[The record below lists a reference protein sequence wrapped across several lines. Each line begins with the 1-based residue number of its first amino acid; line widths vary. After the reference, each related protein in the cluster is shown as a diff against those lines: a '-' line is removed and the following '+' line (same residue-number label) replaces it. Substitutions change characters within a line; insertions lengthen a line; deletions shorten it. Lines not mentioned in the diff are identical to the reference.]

1 MEDIQR
7 VRDDFSSVKE
17 TQKSVEEIFVSL
29 SKMIESL
36 QALYVD
42 YVERSKDQAENFGVD
57 SLDFQR
63 RYISE
68 ERDGLKKLF
77 AMVNNQI
84 YKDHYKLYTNMT
96 KYVADNIDDEKV
108 NDVCCPEKAY
118 TVYDDEEP
126 LREYCFEEVF
136 ALHHDITR
144 IVAEMLDFVR
154 DREGEAKQDQD
165 HMLAGINIDV
175 FVATEEFNNMAIGSK
190 ARLFLEYLK
199 AFNKF
204 HLNYLDRLST
214 SLRLSHSRVL
224 DDLSIKEEQGEEA
237 ECEEAGECSDEADEE
252 ELGEICVLETIS
264 EVAESISFGSE
275 EASNDEEE
283 EQAEEAAEEQAEEA
297 AEEKAEEQAEEQAE
311 EEAEEKAEEAAE
323 EAAEEQA
330 EEEAEEKAEEAAE
343 EAAEEKAEEPA
354 EEQAEEAAEEV
365 AEEKAEEVAEEVVEE
380 AVEEQT
386 EEAAEEAAEEVAEE
400 QAEEQAEEPAEE
412 QAEEQTEEKAEEVA
426 EEAVEEQTEE
436 AAEEQAEEAAE
447 EASEEQ
453 AEEAAEEAA
462 EEQVEEAKEEGET
475 TSFSNESSEVVLEV
489 TPAKETPAEN
499 VGLTEQQL
507 KWQLKNRERLAR
519 RRQKAGL

>member
-7 VRDDFSSVKE
+7 VRDDFSSVNE

-36 QALYVD
+36 QALYMD

-108 NDVCCPEKAY
+108 NDICCPEKAY

-136 ALHHDITR
+136 ALHHDITS
-144 IVAEMLDFVR
+144 IVSEMLEFVR

-214 SLRLSHSRVL
+214 SLRLSHSRIL

-237 ECEEAGECSDEADEE
+237 ECEEAECEEAGEYDDEADEE

-283 EQAEEAAEEQAEEA
+283 EQAEEAAEEQAEE
-297 AEEKAEEQAEEQAE
+297 Q
-311 EEAEEKAEEAAE
+311 
-323 EAAEEQA
+323 
-330 EEEAEEKAEEAAE
+330 
-343 EAAEEKAEEPA
+343 AEEPA
-354 EEQAEEAAEEV
+354 EEQAEEAAEE
-365 AEEKAEEVAEEVVEE
+365 
-380 AVEEQT
+380 
-386 EEAAEEAAEEVAEE
+386 AAE
-400 QAEEQAEEPAEE
+400 
-412 QAEEQTEEKAEEVA
+412 
-426 EEAVEEQTEE
+426 
-436 AAEEQAEEAAE
+436 EEQAEEAAE
-447 EASEEQ
+447 EAQEEEHAEEEAAEEKAEEQ
-453 AEEAAEEAA
+453 AEEEAKEEEQAEGAKEEDAEEAEEKVEEAKEEEAEEKAEEAKEESDEEAAEEAKEEEA
-462 EEQVEEAKEEGET
+462 EETAEEAKEEEAEEAKEEVAEEQAEEPKEEET
-475 TSFSNESSEVVLEV
+475 EEKVEEQSEEANEEAVEEEKVETETAHFSNESSEVVLEV
-489 TPAKETPAEN
+489 TPAKETSAEN
-499 VGLTEQQL
+499 AGLTEQQL

-519 RRQKAGL
+519 RRQKAAL

>member
-283 EQAEEAAEEQAEEA
+283 EQAEEAAEEKAEEA
-297 AEEKAEEQAEEQAE
+297 AEEKAEEQAEE
-311 EEAEEKAEEAAE
+311 KAEERLR
-323 EAAEEQA
+323 
-330 EEEAEEKAEEAAE
+330 K
-343 EAAEEKAEEPA
+343 
-354 EEQAEEAAEEV
+354 
-365 AEEKAEEVAEEVVEE
+365 
-380 AVEEQT
+380 
-386 EEAAEEAAEEVAEE
+386 
-400 QAEEQAEEPAEE
+400 
-412 QAEEQTEEKAEEVA
+412 
-426 EEAVEEQTEE
+426 
-436 AAEEQAEEAAE
+436 
-447 EASEEQ
+447 
-453 AEEAAEEAA
+453 
-462 EEQVEEAKEEGET
+462 
-475 TSFSNESSEVVLEV
+475 
-489 TPAKETPAEN
+489 
-499 VGLTEQQL
+499 QQRKQQKKRLRNPLRKQQKKRLRNPLRNKPKKQQRKPL
-507 KWQLKNRERLAR
+507 KRLLRKRLKRLLR
-519 RRQKAGL
+519 K